1 MIKMKSK
8 ALQSLFKSE
17 LWHPSEGI
25 LNQDGMDSDDDKM
38 MTLMT
43 NIPDNCRRR
52 GRRRQCKFFWPV

>member
-25 LNQDGMDSDDDKM
+25 LNQDEMDSDDHKC
-38 MTLMT
+38 LMT
-43 NIPDNCRRR
+43 KLHCYKLDVMGKGNL
-52 GRRRQCKFFWPV
+52 

>member
-25 LNQDGMDSDDDKM
+25 LNQDEMDSDDHKC
-38 MTLMT
+38 LMT

-52 GRRRQCKFFWPV
+52 GRRRQCKFIWPV

>member
-1 MIKMKSK
+1 MMIKMKSK

-38 MTLMT
+38 MSLMT
-43 NIPDNCRRR
+43 KLHWYKLDVMGKGNL
-52 GRRRQCKFFWPV
+52 

>member
-8 ALQSLFKSE
+8 ALQTQSLFKSE

-38 MTLMT
+38 MSLMT
-43 NIPDNCRRR
+43 KLHWYKLDVMGKGNL
-52 GRRRQCKFFWPV
+52 